1 MLKIKVG
8 RNDKCICGSGKK
20 YKACCL
26 DNPDSAKYIQG
37 HELSEKINT
46 IKRLFEPKHP
56 NHVFIDVTKYIKD
69 DETYRAYQL
78 HNIQSNI
85 VMLAERTPENE
96 SVFSTRIQDPEADV
110 MFMYHGSYRTVYHGR
125 IDYFAKSISN
135 MIDA

>member
-26 DNPDSAKYIQG
+26 DKPDSAKYIQG
-37 HELSEKINT
+37 HESSEKINT
-46 IKRLFEPKHP
+46 IKSMFELKHP
-56 NHVFIDVTKYIKD
+56 QNVFIDITKYIKD

-135 MIDA
+135 LIDA

>member
-1 MLKIKVG
+1 M
-8 RNDKCICGSGKK
+8 
-20 YKACCL
+20 
-26 DNPDSAKYIQG
+26 
-37 HELSEKINT
+37 
-46 IKRLFEPKHP
+46 FEPKHP
-56 NHVFIDVTKYIKD
+56 HHVFIDVTKYIKD

-135 MIDA
+135 LIDA